1 MDTLFVGTNVIH
13 LSEVSSTNSYAN
25 ALLKDVKP
33 PEGTLVWA
41 DQQTEGRGMRG
52 NVWVAE
58 SRSNIT
64 ASYIL
69 YPSFLSAAD
78 HFFLSKITA
87 LAIHASLTEL
97 LEPGNYDIKIK
108 WPNDILVNRKKIA
121 GILIENSFRDER
133 IHASVIGIG
142 LNLNQYD
149 FGELSDKA
157 TSLYLLT
164 SSQYPREPVL
174 RKMSK
179 HLEVLYLQL
188 KQGKMEQINEQ
199 YLGHLLYFAEETDF
213 FDVEKGKEF
222 RGRIV
227 DVKEDGRLEILDQEG
242 EKRLFDL
249 KEIRFGYS

>member
-13 LSEVSSTNSYAN
+13 LSEVGSTNSYAN

-41 DQQTEGRGMRG
+41 DHQTEGRGMRG

-78 HFFLSKITA
+78 HFFLSKVAA
-87 LAIHASLTEL
+87 LAIHATLTEL
-97 LEPGNYDIKIK
+97 LKEGNYDIQIK
-108 WPNDILVNRKKIA
+108 WPNDILVNGKKIA

-133 IHASVIGIG
+133 IHASVVGIG
-142 LNLNQYD
+142 FNLNQYD
-149 FGELSDKA
+149 FGELLNKA

-164 SSQYPREPVL
+164 SSQFPREPVL
-174 RKMSK
+174 HRISK
-179 HLEVLYLQL
+179 HMEVLYLQL
-188 KQGKMEQINEQ
+188 KQGKTEAINEH
-199 YLGHLLYFAEETDF
+199 YLRHLLFFGEDTDF
-213 FDVEKGKEF
+213 FDVEKEKNF

-227 DVKEDGRLEILDQEG
+227 DVKEDGRLEVLNQEG
-242 EKRLFDL
+242 EKQLFDL